1 MGKQPKKE
9 RLLLAILGG
18 LLVLG
23 GFAISAFMLVVSVVL
38 TVQGERVEWPWMA
51 GGIVVFAVI
60 GLVGVWVVRRSGVP
74 LGDAI
79 NF

>member
-9 RLLLAILGG
+9 RLWLALIGG
-18 LLVLG
+18 LLVVG
-23 GFAISAFMLVVSVVL
+23 GYGLAAFIVVAAIIVAA
-38 TVQGERVEWPWMA
+38 QGDPVDWPWIV
-51 GGIVVFAVI
+51 GGGVALA
-60 GLVGVWVVRRSGVP
+60 LVGTFGVWVVRRSGVP